1 MRIVI
6 FPVLVLCFKKEKG
19 EKYDEIIGVKKG
31 ISFFF
36 PARLARKAKKKSLEN
51 QVLNKN
57 RK

>member
-36 PARLARKAKKKSLEN
+36 PARLARKAKKKESGESGFE
-51 QVLNKN
+51 QK
-57 RK
+57 